1 MQKELSNFGD
11 HAEVTMQANASIPEG
26 MGVHGYYHVEC
37 RDADG
42 NLKWNEEF
50 PNLVVAVGKQLMLD
64 TLLRTSGTYTTVG
77 PFLGLI
83 NNSTTYAAADTM
95 TSKTWTELTT
105 YTVGGSAVRGTAVFA
120 ASSSSGTTAISSSC
134 TVPLTGYLFATRSI
148 PSVITHLATPCV
160 TLFVILPA
168 YSLIESSPYVHCAL
182 PLSSLVRLRSGYSR
196 LMPEGRM
203 ICPFLKVKHL

>member
-1 MQKELSNFGD
+1 MQNELSNFGD
-11 HAEVTMQANASIPEG
+11 HAVATLQANASIPEG
-26 MGVHGYYHVEC
+26 MGVDGYYKVEC

-42 NLKWNEEF
+42 KLKWNEEF

-83 NNSTTYAAADTM
+83 NNSTTFAAADTM

-120 ASSSSGTTAISSSC
+120 ASSSSGTTPSNVTTSTATAITYTMTGSATVYGCFLVTGTGAVSTISSTAGTLYSEGNFSTAK
-134 TVPLTGYLFATRSI
+134 TVTSGDTVTVTYSTTATS
-148 PSVITHLATPCV
+148 
-160 TLFVILPA
+160 
-168 YSLIESSPYVHCAL
+168 
-182 PLSSLVRLRSGYSR
+182 
-196 LMPEGRM
+196 
-203 ICPFLKVKHL
+203 